1 MKKKHIF
8 HREQCENRMRD
19 SFTDMF
25 NRLIV
30 LSGTHA
36 FEWSITICEGDRI
49 TKMTYSCRKDA
60 RKEFEKYKK
69 LR

>member
-1 MKKKHIF
+1 
-8 HREQCENRMRD
+8 MRD

-25 NRLIV
+25 NRLTI

-49 TKMTYSCRKDA
+49 TKITYSCRKDA